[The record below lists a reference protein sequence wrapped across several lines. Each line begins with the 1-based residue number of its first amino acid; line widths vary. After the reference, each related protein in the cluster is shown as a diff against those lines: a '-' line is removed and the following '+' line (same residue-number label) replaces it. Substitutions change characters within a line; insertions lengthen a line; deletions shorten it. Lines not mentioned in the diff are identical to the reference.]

1 MGTTPIVGIS
11 VAQMQSVLSKH
22 VATACDT
29 AVNVAISFGGP
40 SWSVSPADFQLV
52 QLSSSQCVG
61 AFFVLTATSGGN
73 GPSWVVGDTFLVRV
87 VFCCWICC
95 ADAVVAAEKRV
106 LCIQV

>member
-87 VFCCWICC
+87 MFCYWICC
-95 ADAVVAAEKRV
+95 ADAVVVAEKRV